1 MLASSHLCNIYIY
14 IYIYI
19 YIFVYVSPPS
29 SLLYRSHAVLC
40 SPPHLFLSL
49 LDFTCSHT
57 TTTVDVYIQD
67 GVYGQAFGERRRSQG
82 GSFHA
87 DDSSNEPFDAASVKE
102 IRGLSKSQWA
112 LVGGLPAESRALIR
126 EPVPWKRSTER
137 QDALAALAAHYH
149 QEEEQQQTPPP
160 DG

>member
-1 MLASSHLCNIYIY
+1 MPRLRVIDLIRT
-14 IYIYI
+14 
-19 YIFVYVSPPS
+19 
-29 SLLYRSHAVLC
+29 SLYM
-40 SPPHLFLSL
+40 
-49 LDFTCSHT
+49 
-57 TTTVDVYIQD
+57 YIQD

-82 GSFHA
+82 GSFSA
-87 DDSSNEPFDAASVKE
+87 DDTSNEPVDASSVKE

-137 QDALAALAAHYH
+137 QDALAALAVD
-149 QEEEQQQTPPP
+149 QQQTPPP